1 MGKTGVC
8 LRRAQTLD
16 ATSLLTLASLF
27 APQALVSHK
36 HIKKELANLLEMATS
51 QAWRLKRYGRFV
63 PGSTVEK
70 TWKIFEASSD
80 KPEIVLTIMES
91 GFVLVM
97 QGQESL
103 DTIPL
108 LNGSDLLKVHQKSD
122 NLMFRFS
129 VKGESRMM
137 RMQFDGRSREEA
149 IKECSTAVEKL
160 MKYMPV
166 TNQEDAPLPPNQSP
180 AEVSAAVIQQ
190 TWRGKAVG
198 VGPEVVQ
205 GSLSIKHL
213 SQHMLGE
220 TALTLPQ
227 AYRHLSLAQGDLEP
241 ILRICLLDPSFP
253 AYVEKVE
260 GELKKLLQE

>member
-1 MGKTGVC
+1 
-8 LRRAQTLD
+8 
-16 ATSLLTLASLF
+16 
-27 APQALVSHK
+27 
-36 HIKKELANLLEMATS
+36 MATS

-63 PGSTVEK
+63 PGSTGEK
-70 TWKIFEASSD
+70 PWKIFEANVN
-80 KPEIVLTIMES
+80 KPEIVLTIVES
-91 GFVLVM
+91 GFLLVM

-103 DTIPL
+103 DTVPL
-108 LNGSDLLKVHQKSD
+108 LTGSDLLKVHQKSD

-160 MKYMPV
+160 MEYMPV

-180 AEVSAAVIQQ
+180 AEVSAAVIQ
-190 TWRGKAVG
+190 TWQGKAVE
-198 VGPEVVQ
+198 VEPEVVQ

-227 AYRHLSLAQGDLEP
+227 VYRHSSLAQGDLEP
-241 ILRICLLDPSFP
+241 ILRVCLLDPSFP

-260 GELKKLLQE
+260 GELRKLLQE

>member
-1 MGKTGVC
+1 
-8 LRRAQTLD
+8 
-16 ATSLLTLASLF
+16 
-27 APQALVSHK
+27 
-36 HIKKELANLLEMATS
+36 MATS

-63 PGSTVEK
+63 PGSTGEK
-70 TWKIFEASSD
+70 PWKIFEANVN
-80 KPEIVLTIMES
+80 KPEIVLTIVES
-91 GFVLVM
+91 GFLLVM

-103 DTIPL
+103 DTVPL
-108 LNGSDLLKVHQKSD
+108 LTGSDLLKVHQKSD

-160 MKYMPV
+160 MEYMPV

-190 TWRGKAVG
+190 TWQGKAVE
-198 VGPEVVQ
+198 VEPEVVQ

-227 AYRHLSLAQGDLEP
+227 VYRHSSLAQGDLEP
-241 ILRICLLDPSFP
+241 ILRVCLLDPSFP

-260 GELKKLLQE
+260 GELRKLLQE